1 MITAETLD
9 TLTNAQLATIILSH
23 ERDLQKYRNAR
34 RPGIFVTREISQGIA
49 DTAWAILRRRHN
61 VEGT

>member
-34 RPGIFVTREISQGIA
+34 RPGIFVTREISQGVA
-49 DTAWAILRRRHN
+49 DTAWAILRRRQH
-61 VEGT
+61 VEGA